1 MTEKQRLAFIKK
13 TVKKLNRE
21 KLGLPARGRIPK
33 KVVKEESL
41 DYVNFEPKAPS
52 KYDIDEE
59 LELLT
64 KYTADAFVDKN
75 EY

>member
-13 TVKKLNRE
+13 TVKKLHRQ

-33 KVVKEESL
+33 KVVSKESL
-41 DYVNFEPKAPS
+41 DYVNFAPKAAS
-52 KYDIDEE
+52 KEDINEE

-64 KYTADAFVDKN
+64 KYTAD
-75 EY
+75 